1 LIANT
6 FGALMI
12 AILKW
17 RFLNEALLR
26 DLEARQHPK
35 NV

>member
-1 LIANT
+1 MRKIDYV
-6 FGALMI
+6 LMI
-12 AILKW
+12 AIKKW

-26 DLEARQHPK
+26 YLKARRHPK